1 MQNTISNIWCNKDKW
16 LSINDNTPLSKK
28 KKIRPL
34 SYPQIE
40 SALAIWLNIAVN
52 NHITITTDVF
62 KQKAKDF
69 AVHFDINY
77 FTGSAGWISG
87 FKHRYNIQS
96 YLKSGEGDSA
106 SQKSLEE
113 ECAKLHDIISNYDHQ
128 DIFNCDET

>member
-1 MQNTISNIWCNKDKW
+1 MQKPRPKQDILAEQYGVAQNTISDIWCNKDKW
-16 LSINDNTPLSKK
+16 LSIDNDAPLSKK
-28 KKIRPL
+28 KKSRPL

-52 NHITITTDVF
+52 NHITITTDIL

-69 AVHFDINY
+69 AVRFDIDH

-87 FKHRYNIQS
+87 FKHRYNVQS

-106 SQKSLEE
+106 TQESLEE
-113 ECAKLHDIISNYDHQ
+113 SCM
-128 DIFNCDET
+128 T